1 MNFNSHPLFRA
12 LELLWRQ
19 MGASRIYAVV
29 IATGVLILAA
39 LGVVHLVSPAAGP
52 SNQPVSSKPIST
64 EVAAKVATPKAMPSP
79 SPDELV
85 KEPSLTLTE
94 MFPTAT
100 RLRDGSTNVIVLIG
114 VTPRAN
120 AKKGEV
126 EIRVSFFDVTRDYQ
140 LRPTDAQVGYEW
152 ITPVRD
158 WTDPTPKY
166 LEASYTRPRP
176 SRRSRERTRYGGF
189 IVRVYLDGKLQDE
202 RSEPRELLAASRAAR
217 PLVAP
222 PDSAEIAADDL
233 DVGDEEPPA
242 PVVPT
247 PTPEPRVAAN
257 PPSPKPTAGVASAAP
272 YGSPV
277 PDKPGFV
284 YSPYNEKFII
294 DVRGV
299 PPGTEVNDPNTGKP
313 LRVP

>member
-1 MNFNSHPLFRA
+1 
-12 LELLWRQ
+12 
-19 MGASRIYAVV
+19 MGAARIYLLAG
-29 IATGVLILAA
+29 ATILLILAA
-39 LGVVHLVSPAAGP
+39 LGVVHLVSPPPKP
-52 SNQPVSSKPIST
+52 SDKPVNNKPAST
-64 EVAAKVATPKAMPSP
+64 EVAAKTPTPKAMASP
-79 SPDELV
+79 SPDEPA
-85 KEPSLTLTE
+85 KEPSLTITE
-94 MFPTAT
+94 VSPTAT

-152 ITPVRD
+152 VTPVRD
-158 WTDPTPKY
+158 WTDPSPKY
-166 LEASYTRPRP
+166 LEANYLRPRP
-176 SRRSRERTRYGGF
+176 SRRSRERLRYGGF

-202 RSEPRELLAASRAAR
+202 RSEPGELLAALRATR
-217 PLVAP
+217 PLVAG
-222 PDSAEIAADDL
+222 PDYAATASAEPEVDD
-233 DVGDEEPPA
+233 DEPLNTVTPI
-242 PVVPT
+242 PT
-247 PTPEPRVAAN
+247 PPPRVAAN
-257 PPSPKPTAGVASAAP
+257 SPPPKSSTAEASPAP

-284 YSPYNEKFII
+284 YSPYNGKFII